1 MQKIDKVVALV
12 AEFFVDEEFS
22 REEIA
27 GVVREAYEVADVDF
41 GAEEAARAAEDF
53 EWPEEVL
60 TRDSHKAARA
70 GFSLERMVRE
80 EHDSKA
86 HDRLS
91 HARINSLLGSERQE
105 GDQGGVRREGREDRE
120 WERLH
125 RLVDGARVLVDEDF
139 APNNRAPPLRSL
151 YRRVS
156 KAVHKLLLE
165 LWREEKVFIVTKDV
179 AAKLG
184 ALHYSPTHW
193 ARKAGKV
200 LGRNIFDAS
209 DGKFSTP
216 LNTKTVKAMVRECY
230 GDIRHPTI
238 DEIVRMVMDFA
249 RDKQQE
255 LGEGFR
261 WEDLRMWKADL
272 RGAFT
277 LLNYHADD
285 VRLMA
290 CELTGDLVCIYH
302 TGQFGWTG
310 MPFAFDII
318 TRTLRKLVRSVIRG
332 RMTMY
337 VDDMIAV
344 CMAWD
349 LEHDKGQAKA
359 VSEGLLGSKAIADDK
374 WADGTRLDVIGWTV
388 DLTQRLVTIARKNF
402 LKTLYGFFEV
412 DLSRPVQVR
421 TLKRLASWSSR
432 YSMVLRH
439 MRPFST
445 WLYNETK
452 GMRNMEASKRV
463 GSGTV
468 RAVLMWRVMLCLL
481 HLREDT
487 FARPLSSFLS
497 DRATFVIKYDGS
509 LQGIGVSVHSLDD
522 ADGSEETMLGVG
534 YLTFP
539 FDLGG
544 RPEFQ
549 NCSEFIAVVVGF
561 LMISRRGGRDAN
573 IRLVGDSVTSL
584 VWGESEHFNS
594 TRCFSAA
601 MVHVLLG
608 VDFRL
613 RVTETVHVL
622 SEDNGFHDQLSR
634 GISPRELGVD
644 PDLCWD
650 LDADDVVMGVVRLCN
665 PLITLESME
674 DFIGFW
680 REAKRLLR

>member
-12 AEFFVDEEFS
+12 AEFFVDEDFS

-105 GDQGGVRREGREDRE
+105 GEDRARREGREERD

-665 PLITLESME
+665 P
-674 DFIGFW
+674 
-680 REAKRLLR
+680 

>member
-60 TRDSHKAARA
+60 TRDSHKAERA

-91 HARINSLLGSERQE
+91 HARINSLLGSE
-105 GDQGGVRREGREDRE
+105 GQGGGRRDGRENRD

-165 LWREEKVFIVTKDV
+165 LWKEEKVFIVTKDV

-238 DEIVRMVMDFA
+238 DEIVRMIMDFA

-344 CMAWD
+344 CMA
-349 LEHDKGQAKA
+349 
-359 VSEGLLGSKAIADDK
+359 
-374 WADGTRLDVIGWTV
+374 
-388 DLTQRLVTIARKNF
+388 
-402 LKTLYGFFEV
+402 
-412 DLSRPVQVR
+412 
-421 TLKRLASWSSR
+421 
-432 YSMVLRH
+432 
-439 MRPFST
+439 
-445 WLYNETK
+445 
-452 GMRNMEASKRV
+452 
-463 GSGTV
+463 
-468 RAVLMWRVMLCLL
+468 
-481 HLREDT
+481 
-487 FARPLSSFLS
+487 
-497 DRATFVIKYDGS
+497 
-509 LQGIGVSVHSLDD
+509 
-522 ADGSEETMLGVG
+522 
-534 YLTFP
+534 
-539 FDLGG
+539 
-544 RPEFQ
+544 
-549 NCSEFIAVVVGF
+549 
-561 LMISRRGGRDAN
+561 
-573 IRLVGDSVTSL
+573 
-584 VWGESEHFNS
+584 
-594 TRCFSAA
+594 
-601 MVHVLLG
+601 
-608 VDFRL
+608 
-613 RVTETVHVL
+613 
-622 SEDNGFHDQLSR
+622 
-634 GISPRELGVD
+634 
-644 PDLCWD
+644 
-650 LDADDVVMGVVRLCN
+650 
-665 PLITLESME
+665 
-674 DFIGFW
+674 
-680 REAKRLLR
+680 

>member
-41 GAEEAARAAEDF
+41 GAEEAACAAEDF

-60 TRDSHKAARA
+60 TRDSHKAERA

-91 HARINSLLGSERQE
+91 HARINSLLGSE
-105 GDQGGVRREGREDRE
+105 GQGGGRRDGRENRD

-165 LWREEKVFIVTKDV
+165 LWKEEKVFIVTKDV

-238 DEIVRMVMDFA
+238 DEIVRMIMDFA

-468 RAVLMWRVMLCLL
+468 RAVLMWRMMLCLL

-509 LQGIGVSVHSLDD
+509 LQGIGVSVHSLKD
-522 ADGSEETMLGVG
+522 ADGSDETMLGVG

-549 NCSEFIAVVVGF
+549 NCSEFMAVVVGF
-561 LMISRRGGRDAN
+561 LMIARRGGRDAN
-573 IRLVGDSVTSL
+573 IRLVGNSVTSL

-650 LDADDVVMGVVRLCN
+650 LDTDDVVMGVVRLCN
-665 PLITLESME
+665 PLITLERME

>member
-60 TRDSHKAARA
+60 TRDSHKAAQA

-91 HARINSLLGSERQE
+91 HARINSLLGSE
-105 GDQGGVRREGREDRE
+105 GQGEGREKNEREDRD
-120 WERLH
+120 WDRLH
-125 RLVDGARVLVDEDF
+125 RLVDGARVLVDQDF

-255 LGEGFR
+255 LGGGFR

-302 TGQFGWTG
+302 TGQIGWTG

-359 VSEGLLGSKAIADDK
+359 ASEGLLGSKAIADDK
-374 WADGTRLDVIGWTV
+374 CADGTRLDVIGWTV

-463 GSGTV
+463 GSGTI

-522 ADGSEETMLGVG
+522 ADGAQETMLGVG

-650 LDADDVVMGVVRLCN
+650 LDSDDVVMGVVRLCN
-665 PLITLESME
+665 PLITLERME
-674 DFIGFW
+674 DFTGFW

>member
-60 TRDSHKAARA
+60 TRDSHKAERA

-105 GDQGGVRREGREDRE
+105 GDDGVRREGREDRD

-249 RDKQQE
+249 SH
-255 LGEGFR
+255 
-261 WEDLRMWKADL
+261 
-272 RGAFT
+272 RGPQ
-277 LLNYHADD
+277 
-285 VRLMA
+285 
-290 CELTGDLVCIYH
+290 TGNGYTPHSRSLCSLDTKGTMI
-302 TGQFGWTG
+302 
-310 MPFAFDII
+310 
-318 TRTLRKLVRSVIRG
+318 RTSS
-332 RMTMY
+332 
-337 VDDMIAV
+337 D
-344 CMAWD
+344 
-349 LEHDKGQAKA
+349 
-359 VSEGLLGSKAIADDK
+359 
-374 WADGTRLDVIGWTV
+374 
-388 DLTQRLVTIARKNF
+388 
-402 LKTLYGFFEV
+402 
-412 DLSRPVQVR
+412 VR
-421 TLKRLASWSSR
+421 TLKNVSRAMHRAPSSR
-432 YSMVLRH
+432 
-439 MRPFST
+439 
-445 WLYNETK
+445 
-452 GMRNMEASKRV
+452 
-463 GSGTV
+463 
-468 RAVLMWRVMLCLL
+468 
-481 HLREDT
+481 
-487 FARPLSSFLS
+487 
-497 DRATFVIKYDGS
+497 
-509 LQGIGVSVHSLDD
+509 GVCRS
-522 ADGSEETMLGVG
+522 
-534 YLTFP
+534 
-539 FDLGG
+539 
-544 RPEFQ
+544 
-549 NCSEFIAVVVGF
+549 
-561 LMISRRGGRDAN
+561 
-573 IRLVGDSVTSL
+573 
-584 VWGESEHFNS
+584 
-594 TRCFSAA
+594 
-601 MVHVLLG
+601 
-608 VDFRL
+608 
-613 RVTETVHVL
+613 
-622 SEDNGFHDQLSR
+622 
-634 GISPRELGVD
+634 
-644 PDLCWD
+644 
-650 LDADDVVMGVVRLCN
+650 
-665 PLITLESME
+665 
-674 DFIGFW
+674 
-680 REAKRLLR
+680 